1 MSGIYL
7 PPPAKS
13 SPGEHFPRKSKMPD
27 LTNPL
32 RRGIFPERGG
42 RFYEKSGIP
51 AVRSRKLAAPEPFRA
66 LPEVGLFLQPDRQSQ
81 HPELSRHLPANRGA
95 ELSRARRA
103 RDADR
108 EPNPRIPHRRRCGRR
123 PGYWEYVSPS
133 LPVFHEEDHTFSCFC
148 TPYDPNARNFYDALT
163 ADLERRSRERGILLG
178 EFPPNLVH
186 LSCLPWFPTTA
197 FSLELQDAGC
207 LAPVITWG
215 RYESADGRTLLPVSL
230 RLNHAAADGWH
241 ASLFLRLLEES
252 AANFN
257 ILS

>member
-1 MSGIYL
+1 MKKAEFL
-7 PPPAKS
+7 PFDPENWPRRS
-13 SPGEHFPRKSKMPD
+13 HFEHYRKSGCSFN
-27 LTNPL
+27 LTAKVNIRSFL
-32 RRGIFPERGG
+32 DTCRRTG
-42 RFYEKSGIP
+42 
-51 AVRSRKLAAPEPFRA
+51 VRSYPALAVLVTQTVNRIPEFRTA
-66 LPEVGLFLQPDRQSQ
+66 V
-81 HPELSRHLPANRGA
+81 
-95 ELSRARRA
+95 
-103 RDADR
+103 DAD
-108 EPNPRIPHRRRCGRR
+108 GR

-148 TPYDPNARNFYDALT
+148 TPYDPDARNFYDALT

-215 RYESADGRTLLPVSL
+215 RYESADERTLLPVSL